1 MVWSLRH
8 PVAVATVAVLLSSC
22 TTTPRYDLRRNPR
35 LGFPTARLSDLTIDF
50 GGETL
55 RAKRMADL
63 EHLGGRMVVSPT
75 EDLIEEKLFSVPLS
89 PGRYEIYEWIQE
101 GSARACL
108 VTRTQ
113 ALDLT
118 WTNPETKALSEGRGY
133 YYLPCDHRTFLIF
146 AESLKPAID
155 SELSDNSR
163 FDDAYYDGNFRSVK
177 TQGKLRT
184 AHLTTPG
191 LGAPVVFVGHDASG
205 EPVAVFLCEGD
216 F

>member
-1 MVWSLRH
+1 M
-8 PVAVATVAVLLSSC
+8 
-22 TTTPRYDLRRNPR
+22 PRYDLRQNPH
-35 LGFPTARLSDLTIDF
+35 LGFPTARLSDLTFDCA
-50 GGETL
+50 GETL
-55 RAKRMADL
+55 RAKRRGDM

-75 EDLIEEKLFSVPLS
+75 EDLIEEKVFSVPLS
-89 PGRYEIYEWIQE
+89 PGHYEIHEWIQE

-108 VTRTQ
+108 MTRTQ

-118 WTNPETKALSEGRGY
+118 WTNPETKARSDDGGY

-146 AESLKPAID
+146 PETLKPAID

-163 FDDAYYDGNFRSVK
+163 FDDAYYNGNFRSVK
-177 TQGKLRT
+177 TRGQGQN

-205 EPVAVFLCEGD
+205 EPVAVFLYEGG